1 MRRLLVSST
10 GIARKDQGAITR
22 RKQNYMPTWTVT
34 PINGS
39 ETSIDVADYKAD
51 PKGVVLG
58 FATNSDAGTETYHLA
73 PEHQEGKLASIM
85 GDGLGVLTNVA
96 GAGAGVKLAEEAM
109 AKFGGGSQT
118 VSMVSNLAGAA
129 LGAFLA
135 HTAEQSAT
143 KLYENHEIDN
153 GDYYNSGGQ
162 KVFKGPIRVSS
173 NGTVLG

>member
-1 MRRLLVSST
+1 
-10 GIARKDQGAITR
+10 
-22 RKQNYMPTWTVT
+22 MPTWTVT
-34 PINGS
+34 PFDGS
-39 ETSIDVADYKAD
+39 ASSIDVADYKAD
-51 PKGVVLG
+51 AKGTVLG
-58 FATNSDAGTETYHLA
+58 FAVTDANGSTETYHLA

-109 AKFGGGSQT
+109 SRFGGGGQT

-135 HTAEQSAT
+135 HTAEQSAV

-162 KVFKGPIRVSS
+162 KVFKGPIKVDGSG
-173 NGTVLG
+173 NTVA

>member
-1 MRRLLVSST
+1 MTPFDGGASS
-10 GIARKDQGAITR
+10 I
-22 RKQNYMPTWTVT
+22 
-34 PINGS
+34 
-39 ETSIDVADYKAD
+39 EVADYKAD
-51 PKGVVLG
+51 AKGTVLG
-58 FATNSDAGTETYHLA
+58 FAVTDANGATETYHLA

-109 AKFGGGSQT
+109 AKFGGGGSQT

-135 HTAEQSAT
+135 HTAEQSAV

-173 NGTVLG
+173 DGTVLG